1 MKRKEFKSGF
11 VSIVGRPNVGKSTL
25 LNQILQTKVAI
36 VTPKA
41 QTTRNKIQGIYTTSC
56 EQIIFVDTPG
66 IHNSFNELGTVM
78 NQLAY
83 EAIEGM
89 DLILFLVDSN
99 MPFSDLDREIIEKL
113 KKVNTPI
120 ILVFNKIDLIK
131 DEEKFDK
138 LFEEYK
144 VLKCEKIV
152 KISAEQNLGISEL
165 VKSIIEILPVGPQ
178 YYPEDQLMDQPERFM
193 VAEIIREKILLST
206 QQEVPHSVAVE
217 IESFK
222 NDIDNPN
229 LININATI
237 VVERPSQKK
246 IIIGDKGGKIKSIGM
261 AARKDIAKF
270 LGNKVYLELFV
281 KVEADWRNRKHYL
294 KQYGYQAN
302 KN

>member
-152 KISAEQNLGISEL
+152 KISAEQDLGISEL

-237 VVERPSQKK
+237 VVERLSQKK